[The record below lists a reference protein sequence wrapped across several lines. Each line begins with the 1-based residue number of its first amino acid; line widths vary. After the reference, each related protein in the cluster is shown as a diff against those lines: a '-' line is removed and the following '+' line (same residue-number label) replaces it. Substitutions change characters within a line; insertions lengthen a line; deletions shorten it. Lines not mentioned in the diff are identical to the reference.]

1 MKAAILHQLGTM
13 PTYEDFPQPIAENDQ
28 QVLISV
34 RAASIKQLDLLK
46 ASGKHYTQYPSLPTA
61 VGVDGVGVLDDGQR
75 IYAMGVTGMMAQQA
89 LVMKN
94 RWVNLPEGID
104 DALAAALPNALIGS
118 DAALRYRAK
127 IKPGHT
133 VLVNGATGATGMIAV
148 QAAKF
153 HGASIVIAM
162 GRNQATLQH
171 LKTIGADEVISL
183 EQTDEAII
191 KQIEAI
197 YERTQ
202 IDIVLDYLWGHPVEL
217 ILQALK
223 NVKTHQHTKIVTVG
237 EMAGASVSLESGILR
252 SKDIEFIGS
261 GIGSLSQ
268 QTIGEYM
275 QQHLPTMFQAAAEGK
290 LQMEL
295 EVIPLADVTSAWAKA
310 ARSGKRIVIQL

>member
-1 MKAAILHQLGTM
+1 MKAAVLHQLGTI
-13 PTYEDFPQPIAENDQ
+13 PTYDDFPQPIAENEQ
-28 QVLISV
+28 QVLIAV

-46 ASGKHYTQYPSLPTA
+46 ASGRHYTQYASLPTV
-61 VGVDGVGVLDDGQR
+61 VGVDGVGVLDNGQR
-75 IYAMGVTGMMAQQA
+75 VYAMGVTGMIAQQA

-94 RWVNLPEGID
+94 RWVKLPEGID
-104 DALAAALPNALIGS
+104 NALAAALPNALIGS

-153 HGASIVIAM
+153 HGASTVIAT

-171 LKTIGADEVISL
+171 LKTLGADETISL
-183 EQTDEAII
+183 EQPDEAII
-191 KQIEAI
+191 NQIEAI

-202 IDIVLDYLWGHPVEL
+202 IDIVLDYLWGHPIEL

-223 NVKTHQHTKIVTVG
+223 TVKTHQHTKIVTVG
-237 EMAGASVSLESGILR
+237 EMAGASISLESGILR

-261 GIGSLSQ
+261 GIGSLSLPM
-268 QTIGEYM
+268 IGEYM

-290 LQMEL
+290 LRMAIE
-295 EVIPLADVTSAWAKA
+295 EVNLADVTNAWAKA
-310 ARSGKRIVIQL
+310 ARSGKRIVVKL